1 MPPNMSL
8 NIAFQMDPI
17 EAVDVR
23 GDSSF
28 ALALE
33 AQKRGYHLFTYH
45 PNSLA
50 LSAGKSLSAKG
61 KWIKVKDE
69 DGNHVE
75 ILCEERLDLTAMDVI
90 LMRQD
95 PPFDMHYITATH
107 LLESITDKVLIINN
121 PAAVRNAPEKL
132 VATLF
137 PDLMPP
143 TLITSDLDS
152 IRAFRQEHKDIIIKP
167 LHGNGGAGVFHL
179 KPDDSNLASLVE
191 MMLCFEPVPLM
202 IQQYLPAVRQGDK
215 RVILIDGVAKGAVN
229 RIPPKGEAR
238 ANFHVGG
245 AAEKAE
251 LDADDLR
258 IAETIGTYLKTHG
271 LLFTGIDI
279 IGGYL
284 TEINVTS
291 PTGLREI
298 ERLSGINLA
307 AAIWDHI
314 TAKLSH

>member
-1 MPPNMSL
+1 MSL
-8 NIAFQMDPI
+8 NVAFQMDPI
-17 EAVDVR
+17 EAVDIR

-50 LSAGKSLSAKG
+50 LSPGKTLSAEG

-69 DGNHVE
+69 VGNHVN
-75 ILCEERLDLTAMDVI
+75 ILREERLDLSSMDVI

-107 LLESITDKVLIINN
+107 LLEAIADNTLIINN

-137 PDLMPP
+137 PELMPP

-152 IRAFRQEHKDIIIKP
+152 IRSFRQTHQDIIIKP
-167 LHGNGGAGVFHL
+167 LHGNGGAGIFRL
-179 KPDDSNLASLVE
+179 KPDDSNVAPLVE
-191 MMLCFEPVPLM
+191 MMQHFDPVPLM
-202 IQQYLPAVRQGDK
+202 VQKYLPAVRQGDK
-215 RVILIDGVAKGAVN
+215 RVILIDGIAKGAIN
-229 RIPPKGEAR
+229 RIPPQGEAR

-245 AAEKAE
+245 IAEKAA

-271 LLFTGIDI
+271 LLVAGIDV

-298 ERLSGINLA
+298 ARFSGINLA
-307 AAIWDHI
+307 ATIWDHI
-314 TAKLSH
+314 TAKLN